1 MEALFYYG
9 TNDAQIVYKPLPNIH
24 GQDEIILHVISTAI
38 CGSHLHVYH
47 VPSREE
53 NRKKVI
59 VI

>member
-1 MEALFYYG
+1 MEALFYQG

-47 VPSREE
+47 GILKRREP
-53 NRKKVI
+53 
-59 VI
+59 